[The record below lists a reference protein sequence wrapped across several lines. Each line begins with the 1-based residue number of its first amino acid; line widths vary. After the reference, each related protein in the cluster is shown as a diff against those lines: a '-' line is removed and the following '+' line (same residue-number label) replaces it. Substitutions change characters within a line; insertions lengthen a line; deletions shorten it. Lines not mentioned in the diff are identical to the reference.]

1 MTSAQYDRPIFAG
14 DINALNAELN
24 AMQRAAMNW
33 LDTQPF
39 GANDAGDALCDSAV
53 TLSNTLTELI
63 QYGLAPSV
71 HGLIVIR

>member
-1 MTSAQYDRPIFAG
+1 MTRAQYDRPIFAG

-24 AMQRAAMNW
+24 AMQRAAMHW

-39 GANDAGDALCDSAV
+39 GANDAGDALCDAAV

>member
-1 MTSAQYDRPIFAG
+1 MSATFDRPIFAG
-14 DINALNAELN
+14 DINALRAELN
-24 AMQRAAMNW
+24 TMQRAAMNW
-33 LDTQPF
+33 LDTQSF

-63 QYGLAPSV
+63 QYGFAPQS